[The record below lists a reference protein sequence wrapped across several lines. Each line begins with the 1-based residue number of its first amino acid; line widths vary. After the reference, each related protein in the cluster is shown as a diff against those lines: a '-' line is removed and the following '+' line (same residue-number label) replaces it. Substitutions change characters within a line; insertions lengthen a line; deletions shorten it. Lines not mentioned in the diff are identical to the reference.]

1 MFNTNE
7 CKYIQNAMRSC
18 GIKEVIKPS
27 PGMMVSTDDIKT
39 HYLTRQS
46 GKESNA
52 AITSYSGN
60 GNEWMALDND
70 DVLHSF
76 DYDENRNMPIEMQA
90 CLNVMTKLAKKKMT
104 GLLLDNVKPE
114 HIEGLMLSSN
124 CSLSNIIGYMSVF
137 NERAMEPRMESW
149 FHDMNNGFYIN
160 PVVYCRA
167 NTLLT
172 NALGEN
178 WIQLM
183 PVDIRDHI
191 NSNVKTTGLK
201 FGTSFVNNMTELL
214 NKTDMDVRWNVIE
227 NIINQPSDSYG
238 AKLGFILGGAYG
250 SEIQK
255 LFSDNVNTAI
265 EFMQYSFRNAWDVKS
280 FNRDNVKLVIENYK
294 RYIDCLN
301 DNDNM
306 SSYASR
312 SNYDWNHAHV
322 RVIMAMFDHIPYD
335 SEFEQYYYG
344 SLSSRCSP
352 LSDYAADTAIRL
364 LEACDNLD
372 ETDYHG
378 FAKMILMNVAGQAN
392 RFGNMDLNPFE
403 SIMETIGRAL
413 DANHSPENII
423 RLISQAMTTDGIGN
437 KHYTGYSYYDFLS
450 YWMRDEFIEYPL
462 EFVIEQFKIDNPV
475 KTEYNR
481 Y

>member
-1 MFNTNE
+1 
-7 CKYIQNAMRSC
+7 MRSC

-27 PGMMVSTDDIKT
+27 QGMMVSTDDIKT

-46 GKESNA
+46 DKESNA

-60 GNEWMALDND
+60 GSEWMALDND

-124 CSLSNIIGYMSVF
+124 CGLSNIIGYMSVF
-137 NERAMEPRMESW
+137 NERAMESRMESW
-149 FHDMNNGFYIN
+149 FHDMNNGFYMN

-172 NALGEN
+172 NVFGEN

-265 EFMQYSFRNAWDVKS
+265 EFIV
-280 FNRDNVKLVIENYK
+280 LV
-294 RYIDCLN
+294 
-301 DNDNM
+301 
-306 SSYASR
+306 
-312 SNYDWNHAHV
+312 SN
-322 RVIMAMFDHIPYD
+322 
-335 SEFEQYYYG
+335 
-344 SLSSRCSP
+344 
-352 LSDYAADTAIRL
+352 
-364 LEACDNLD
+364 
-372 ETDYHG
+372 
-378 FAKMILMNVAGQAN
+378 
-392 RFGNMDLNPFE
+392 
-403 SIMETIGRAL
+403 
-413 DANHSPENII
+413 
-423 RLISQAMTTDGIGN
+423 
-437 KHYTGYSYYDFLS
+437 
-450 YWMRDEFIEYPL
+450 
-462 EFVIEQFKIDNPV
+462 
-475 KTEYNR
+475 
-481 Y
+481 

>member
-1 MFNTNE
+1 
-7 CKYIQNAMRSC
+7 
-18 GIKEVIKPS
+18 
-27 PGMMVSTDDIKT
+27 
-39 HYLTRQS
+39 
-46 GKESNA
+46 
-52 AITSYSGN
+52 
-60 GNEWMALDND
+60 
-70 DVLHSF
+70 
-76 DYDENRNMPIEMQA
+76 
-90 CLNVMTKLAKKKMT
+90 
-104 GLLLDNVKPE
+104 
-114 HIEGLMLSSN
+114 
-124 CSLSNIIGYMSVF
+124 
-137 NERAMEPRMESW
+137 MESW

-160 PVVYCRA
+160 PVVYCKA
-167 NTLLT
+167 NSLLA
-172 NALGEN
+172 NVFGEN

-250 SEIQK
+250 SEIQE

-265 EFMQYSFRNAWDVKS
+265 EFMQCSFRNAWDAKS

-322 RVIMAMFDHIPYD
+322 RVIMAMFNHIPYD
-335 SEFEQYYYG
+335 SEFKQYYYG
-344 SLSSRCSP
+344 LLSSHCSP

-364 LEACDNLD
+364 LETCDNLN

-378 FAKMILMNVAGQAN
+378 FAEMILMNVAGQSN
-392 RFGNMDLNPFE
+392 RFGNMGLNPFE

-413 DANHSPENII
+413 DANHSPESII
-423 RLISQAMTTDGIGN
+423 RLISQAMTTNGISN

-450 YWMRDEFIEYPL
+450 YWMRDEFIDYPL

>member
-1 MFNTNE
+1 MFNANE
-7 CKYIQNAMRSC
+7 CKWIQNTMSSC

-27 PGMMVSTDDIKT
+27 QGMMVSTDDIKT

-46 GKESNA
+46 CKESNA

-60 GNEWMALDND
+60 GSEWMALDND

-124 CSLSNIIGYMSVF
+124 CSLSNIIGYMNVF
-137 NERAMEPRMESW
+137 NERTMEPRMESW

-160 PVVYCRA
+160 PVVYCKA
-167 NTLLT
+167 NSLLA
-172 NALGEN
+172 NVFGEN

-191 NSNVKTTGLK
+191 NSNVNKTTGLK

-227 NIINQPSDSYG
+227 NIINQSDSYG

-250 SEIQK
+250 SEIQE

-265 EFMQYSFRNAWDVKS
+265 EFMQCSFRNAWDVKS

-294 RYIDCLN
+294 RYI
-301 DNDNM
+301 
-306 SSYASR
+306 YVPA
-312 SNYDWNHAHV
+312 
-322 RVIMAMFDHIPYD
+322 P
-335 SEFEQYYYG
+335 
-344 SLSSRCSP
+344 
-352 LSDYAADTAIRL
+352 
-364 LEACDNLD
+364 
-372 ETDYHG
+372 
-378 FAKMILMNVAGQAN
+378 
-392 RFGNMDLNPFE
+392 
-403 SIMETIGRAL
+403 
-413 DANHSPENII
+413 
-423 RLISQAMTTDGIGN
+423 
-437 KHYTGYSYYDFLS
+437 
-450 YWMRDEFIEYPL
+450 
-462 EFVIEQFKIDNPV
+462 
-475 KTEYNR
+475 
-481 Y
+481 